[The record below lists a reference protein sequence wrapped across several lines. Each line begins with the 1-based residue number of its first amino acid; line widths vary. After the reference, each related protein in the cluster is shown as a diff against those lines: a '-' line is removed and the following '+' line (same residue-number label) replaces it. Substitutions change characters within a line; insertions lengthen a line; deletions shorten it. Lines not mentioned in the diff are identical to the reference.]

1 MTTVNQAIKDL
12 VDELAALELGGLKYY
27 NLYKEANRIK

>member
-12 VDELAALELGGLKYY
+12 VHELTALELGGLEYY
-27 NLYKEANRIK
+27 NLYKEVNRIK